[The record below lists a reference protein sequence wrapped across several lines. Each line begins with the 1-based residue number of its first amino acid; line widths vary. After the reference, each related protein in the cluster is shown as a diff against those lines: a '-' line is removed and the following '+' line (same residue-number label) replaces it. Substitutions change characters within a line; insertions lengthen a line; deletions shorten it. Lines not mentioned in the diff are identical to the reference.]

1 MESKRLLG
9 ALPRRRDVSEVE
21 RHDRGTDECL
31 RACGGPPLVGLQC
44 ALEAALT
51 FEQVALQ
58 VPEAGRRSC
67 QPKCELAL
75 PSGLSPV
82 QSASQVVVFTLKPVG
97 PLCGILA
104 QMRFGLLRERQEPLR
119 VAAAHLNG
127 LA

>member
-21 RHDRGTDECL
+21 RHDRGADECF

-58 VPEAGRRSC
+58 VPEAGRGSC
-67 QPKCELAL
+67 EPKCELGL
-75 PSGLSPV
+75 PSGPSPV
-82 QSASQVVVFTLKPVG
+82 QSRSKVVVFDLTPVARRWG
-97 PLCGILA
+97 
-104 QMRFGLLRERQEPLR
+104 
-119 VAAAHLNG
+119 
-127 LA
+127 